1 MPSDRT
7 FYHSRNVRDY
17 IDLDNHILMDFD
29 KETCSSSN
37 SESKRFTKNI
47 PIQDWKKKN
56 RVLIMQH
63 SAVTNFDDRQE
74 NRETWMQSLKVRFIL
89 ITSTS
94 YS

>member
-1 MPSDRT
+1 M
-7 FYHSRNVRDY
+7 
-17 IDLDNHILMDFD
+17 DNHILMDFD

-56 RVLIMQH
+56 RALIMQH

-74 NRETWMQSLKVRFIL
+74 NRETWMQSLKVKSIHTYKKYIIL
-89 ITSTS
+89 LKFQMTIFRIRKNG
-94 YS
+94 

>member
-1 MPSDRT
+1 MIKP

-17 IDLDNHILMDFD
+17 IDLNNHILMDFD
-29 KETCSSSN
+29 KETCQ
-37 SESKRFTKNI
+37 SEANRFTKKI

-74 NRETWMQSLKVRFIL
+74 NRETWMQSLKVKL
-89 ITSTS
+89 ISTLKNDL

>member
-1 MPSDRT
+1 
-7 FYHSRNVRDY
+7 
-17 IDLDNHILMDFD
+17 MDFD
-29 KETCSSSN
+29 EETCQ
-37 SESKRFTKNI
+37 SESNRLTKKI

-74 NRETWMQSLKVRFIL
+74 NRETWMQSLKVKSIHTL
-89 ITSTS
+89 KSTI

>member
-1 MPSDRT
+1 M
-7 FYHSRNVRDY
+7 RDY

-29 KETCSSSN
+29 KETSK
-37 SESKRFTKNI
+37 SESNRFTKKI
-47 PIQDWKKKN
+47 PMQDWKKKN

-74 NRETWMQSLKVRFIL
+74 NRETWMQSLKVKL
-89 ITSTS
+89 IHTLTSKL

>member
-1 MPSDRT
+1 M
-7 FYHSRNVRDY
+7 RDY

-74 NRETWMQSLKVRFIL
+74 NRETWMQSLKVKL
-89 ITSTS
+89 ISTLKNEL

>member
-1 MPSDRT
+1 M
-7 FYHSRNVRDY
+7 
-17 IDLDNHILMDFD
+17 DNHILMDFD
-29 KETCSSSN
+29 KETFPSSN

-74 NRETWMQSLKVRFIL
+74 NRETWMQSLKVRSIHTYKKYIIL
-89 ITSTS
+89 LKFQMTMLRIRKNV
-94 YS
+94 